1 MGRKVPFP
9 QSKEEAGVLRRELA
23 VRAYS
28 PRPEPPVLRV
38 GATFK
43 NVLNALRKADS
54 QDIDR
59 SPDFFPAIYHR
70 WKWRFPPW
78 ARITLCQPD

>member
-28 PRPEPPVLRV
+28 PRPEPPVIRV
-38 GATFK
+38 GDMQGLK
-43 NVLNALRKADS
+43 
-54 QDIDR
+54 
-59 SPDFFPAIYHR
+59 
-70 WKWRFPPW
+70 
-78 ARITLCQPD
+78 

>member
-38 GATFK
+38 GATHRELVDEIELAKSEQKVLKIILK
-43 NVLNALRKADS
+43 N
-54 QDIDR
+54 DR
-59 SPDFFPAIYHR
+59 DGKNNTI
-70 WKWRFPPW
+70 W
-78 ARITLCQPD
+78 

>member
-38 GATFK
+38 GATAHFPTCRFAAQTIHE
-43 NVLNALRKADS
+43 LFQDDLDFLR
-54 QDIDR
+54 R
-59 SPDFFPAIYHR
+59 RLLTP
-70 WKWRFPPW
+70 
-78 ARITLCQPD
+78 